1 MPLVALVLLELI
13 AGVRALRRML
23 ATAGG
28 APLRNASAA
37 SAAPESAAPEAASA
51 ATVPAASVSTA
62 TASVAAVP
70 TEISSIAAIVPVLN
84 EAARV
89 GATLASLSACGHE
102 VTEIVVVDGG
112 STDGTR
118 AVVEA
123 GSRRDPR
130 VRFVDA
136 SPVASGWNGKAWN
149 LENGL
154 RATNAPWIATIDAD
168 VRIGATVLGAAVA
181 RAEADGLAALSV
193 ATRQELVDGAS
204 ALLHPALL
212 TTLVYRAGLPNV
224 ATRDPARVQAN
235 GQVFVARREAL
246 VRTDAFR
253 AARAS
258 RCEDVT
264 VARVLAAAGE
274 RVGFYEGDA
283 VVRMYDSW
291 RECAANW
298 PRSLTLRDGFVSPA
312 RLALA
317 LTEVSFAQALPLP
330 TLIALLLLHERLP
343 SHLGVSV
350 AAVVTSAAF
359 ALVAMRIGVLAGTRR
374 AYVRPSPLYWLSP
387 LADLPAVALLIAS
400 ALRRKHVWRGRA
412 LVAEEPA

>member
-1 MPLVALVLLELI
+1 MTLVALVLLETI
-13 AGVRALRRML
+13 AGARALLRML

-28 APLRNASAA
+28 APLRNASTG
-37 SAAPESAAPEAASA
+37 SSEAAPA
-51 ATVPAASVSTA
+51 A
-62 TASVAAVP
+62 TASVARALGEP
-70 TEISSIAAIVPVLN
+70 LSIAVIVPVLN

-89 GATLASLSACGHE
+89 GATLASLSACGRE

-112 STDGTR
+112 SADGTR
-118 AVVEA
+118 AVVDA
-123 GSRRDPR
+123 AAQRDAR

-136 SPVASGWNGKAWN
+136 APVAAGWNGKAWN

-154 RATNAPWIATIDAD
+154 RATDAPWIATIDAD
-168 VRIGATVLGAAVA
+168 VRIGATVLRAAVA
-181 RAEADGLAALSV
+181 RAEAEGLAALSV
-193 ATRQELVDGAS
+193 ATRQELAGGAS

-235 GQVFVARREAL
+235 GQVFVARRDAL

-274 RVGFYEGDA
+274 RIGFYEGDA
-283 VVRMYDSW
+283 VVRMYDLW
-291 RECAANW
+291 RDCAANW

-317 LTEVSFAQALPLP
+317 LAEVLFAQALPLP

-343 SHLGVSV
+343 SLASERLPSHLGDSV
-350 AAVVTSAAF
+350 TAVATAAAF
-359 ALVAMRIGVLAGTRR
+359 ALVAMRIGVLVGTRR

-412 LVAEEPA
+412 LVAEEAA